1 MTNKMKQI
9 EKDYDLMRDKV
20 DKLLEKVQ
28 KLVDDFDEK
37 YDTNLSNDLHLQ
49 LDALADLIEDNY
61 VDSDVL
67 ED

>member
-1 MTNKMKQI
+1 MTKITKTL